1 MNEEFEKALVKILN
15 KYYGT
20 NWDYVWEFQGESIHT
35 TLWLGEE
42 KE

>member
-35 TLWLGEE
+35 SLWLGEE